1 MNPVHGVRPARS
13 WMGQMRGRS
22 ASTEE
27 EMGTALKELAM
38 EDEKLHWNWSEGGN
52 RFDKRMRLGG
62 ERAAIT
68 SAA

>member
-1 MNPVHGVRPARS
+1 
-13 WMGQMRGRS
+13 MRGRS

-38 EDEKLHWNWSEGGN
+38 EDEKLHWYWSEGGN